1 MKLNLKIGRFLH
13 IIRKINHPGLIM
25 SVPGLGKTS
34 TIEMYCK
41 AFDLNLTTLIASQYA
56 SDDILGIQVNDGGKL
71 KRLTPS
77 WFDDLLERSQN
88 GKPNILFIDEIT
100 TCDEYIQA
108 PLLNLIFSKSLG
120 LHKLPE
126 NTFILAAG
134 NYEDCLNKAFTMT
147 APLVNRF
154 LILNLS
160 PSDISMDELI
170 EDKFR
175 KIKSRTEML
184 RYLGLDA
191 AEKIEELVV
200 SDPSNYSPDNEV
212 LANIK
217 TIFKNNVD
225 FNCSF
230 KNSMNTGLIGFG
242 SMRSVQYALDYAIMA
257 VTLRLTGADLVDVLS
272 DTVGGKDTF
281 KSNMIRVL
289 QNINI
294 SDAIRSGNEVD
305 IMSMNIRELEDI
317 TRKLISEPFKVTE
330 KQFQQIS
337 KRQRELPNGLYK
349 AFKEAVLEM

>member
-13 IIRKINHPGLIM
+13 IIRKINHPGIIM

-56 SDDILGIQVNDGGKL
+56 SDDILGIQVNDNGKL

-100 TCDEYIQA
+100 TCDEFIQA
-108 PLLNLIFSKSLG
+108 PLLNLIFNKSLG

-160 PSDISMDELI
+160 PSDINIEELI

-191 AEKIEELVV
+191 VDKLESLIEE
-200 SDPSNYSPDNEV
+200 DPSSYAPDSKI
-212 LANIK
+212 LATIK
-217 TIFKNNVD
+217 TVFKNDVN

-230 KNSMNTGLIGFG
+230 KNSMNTGLVGFG
-242 SMRSVQYALDYAIMA
+242 SMRSVQYALDYTIMS
-257 VTLRLTGADLVDVLS
+257 VTLGLTGADLVDVIS
-272 DTVGGKDTF
+272 DTVGGRESF

-294 SDAIRSGNEVD
+294 SEAIKSTNETD
-305 IMSMNIRELEDI
+305 IMKMTVRELEN
-317 TRKLISEPFKVTE
+317 TVRKFMEDPFKLTE
-330 KQFQQIS
+330 KQYQQIS
-337 KRQRELPNGLYK
+337 KRQRELPTGLYSE
-349 AFKEAVLEM
+349 FKKIILGI